1 MLRFARGRKPRTA
14 AQPRAEYRIAESDGS
29 DQMNQRFGVGPLGH
43 HAGRCGRNTAG
54 VQAVGDLAHDCRG
67 ARLLPARIDRGK
79 PGQAL
84 RQPVAKRVEHLVELL
99 FERIFRR
106 AHRRDQLVAQLGD
119 GLLGQGTHQPFAAAE
134 MVQDQRVRDAGRGG
148 DLLQPQSLRSGAG
161 DQLLRGFQDQPP
173 RFLGCAARPLYRG
186 AHPAL

>member
-1 MLRFARGRKPRTA
+1 MK
-14 AQPRAEYRIAESDGS
+14 
-29 DQMNQRFGVGPLGH
+29 
-43 HAGRCGRNTAG
+43 
-54 VQAVGDLAHDCRG
+54 AVGDVAHDRRG
-67 ARLLPARIDRGK
+67 ACLLPVSIDRGK

-84 RQPVAKRVEHLVELL
+84 RQPVAKRIEHLVELL

-161 DQLLRGFQDQPP
+161 DQLLRGFQDQLP
-173 RFLGCAARPLYRG
+173 RLLRG
-186 AHPAL
+186 AAGPL